1 VNAESI
7 TIASSCYRD
16 RADACSY
23 NHRAQ
28 GDGEVSFVVMAC
40 VLLMA
45 HRQLDKLSLAGF
57 AANDTNRDEIITAS
71 THPNL
76 VSWHVNIPYGTA
88 IRIKLGNAVTR
99 WSTRVENSEKILFIQ
114 MDVGWHQSWFF
125 NLVYL
130 LLDSKPNN

>member
-1 VNAESI
+1 MDSIFDLSRCLSSTIGRAVNAESI

-16 RADACSY
+16 RAFARSY

-71 THPNL
+71 THPNF
-76 VSWHVNIPYGTA
+76 VSWHVNIPHTA
-88 IRIKLGNAVTR
+88 IRI
-99 WSTRVENSEKILFIQ
+99 
-114 MDVGWHQSWFF
+114 
-125 NLVYL
+125 
-130 LLDSKPNN
+130 